1 MEDFG
6 IIVACCASDYLFAK
20 GCCASIRHFLGDVPL
35 ALLIDGT
42 FPVDSMEKAYGVKVV
57 NRLNVSNKV
66 LRERSFGWGK
76 TKMIG
81 FWESPWKHFMMLD
94 ADTMVWGNVL
104 KYANF
109 KDYDMIIDRPCYSY
123 TDEDITKFF
132 FDISGIEQYF
142 SEFAWRKYRN
152 NYYCTGAFFAT
163 RDIFTLDEYVEI
175 LDFTEK
181 HPEIFKY
188 GEMGFLNFMIFRAVQ
203 QGRIKVS
210 NEDLQLLV
218 PDFEQQEVR
227 KRFPMANSG
236 PAPAD
241 ETATAIHWCG
251 PKPTLAT
258 SKVYSE
264 PMSFFRRKYLRDAE
278 GMTGLPAE
286 VTLQLEDFQRFLNV
300 YKGKLR
306 RRLAAAKK

>member
-123 TDEDITKFF
+123 TDKDITKFF
-132 FDISGIEQYF
+132 FDIQGVEQHF
-142 SEFAWRKYRN
+142 PDFNWQKYRN
-152 NYYCTGAFFAT
+152 NYYCTGAFFGT

-203 QGRIKVS
+203 QGRIKVGQ
-210 NEDLQLLV
+210 EDLQLLV
-218 PDFEQQEVR
+218 PDFEQQEIR
-227 KRFPMANSG
+227 KRFPMESSG
-236 PAPAD
+236 PVWKD

-258 SKVYSE
+258 SKVYAD
-264 PMSFFRRKYLRDAE
+264 PMSFFRRKYLSEAE
-278 GMTGLPAE
+278 GLTGLPAE
-286 VTLQLEDFQRFLNV
+286 VSLQLEDFQRFLNV